1 MGSDLEWKEKVV
13 EKPWLE
19 EGRKVEK
26 EYLPKL
32 SSKDDQVQKSKS
44 KQRLCKNFK
53 KKETKYKILYD
64 LLW

>member
-44 KQRLCKNFK
+44 KQTLFKNS
-53 KKETKYKILYD
+53 
-64 LLW
+64 